1 MEAQAVNGLGQDTF
15 IRLLTT
21 QLKFQDPLK
30 PMDSTEFITQLAQFT
45 ALEQTSETNALMR
58 GVSGSLTSVNNLG
71 MAGLIG
77 KDVQVEGSVI
87 PHVEGGSETLKYQV
101 GVDTSSIRIQVTN
114 SAGDVV
120 RTFGLGPQKAGVHS
134 VVWDGFDKNGNL
146 LPSGVYDFS
155 VEAKGATNS
164 PVKATEYTFGRV
176 TGVNYKNGV
185 PYLVVNGADVA
196 AATISEVR
204 SSAQ

>member
-1 MEAQAVNGLGQDTF
+1 MEAQAVNGLQQADF
-15 IRLLTT
+15 IKLITT
-21 QLKFQDPLK
+21 ELQFQDPLN
-30 PMDSTEFITQLAQFT
+30 PVDSTEFISQLTQFA
-45 ALEQTSETNALMR
+45 ALDETRSINTLMG
-58 GVSGSLTSVNNLG
+58 GVAASLTSVNNLS

-101 GVDTSSIRIQVTN
+101 GVDTSSIHIQVTN